1 MTWGT
6 GHWCVAVV
14 YETLSPQINV
24 RWGKEEEEE
33 EERMAGSHHCRPSR
47 SPCRTERGGAAD
59 SAVKKMNI
67 HTSRSHRLL
76 SSVWER
82 ILFSS
87 LPALIFPTQI
97 LPSGPASEEVDN
109 HPPSL
114 GISTRL
120 KTALPSFWHQTQIC
134 FNLYSF
140 KGVSLIAMF
149 CFRNAQ
155 ITFTPVRWWSSGA
168 E

>member
-1 MTWGT
+1 MCLSVDISQLKKACAPLQFSLRNTGTVGVARPGHMTWGT

-59 SAVKKMNI
+59 SAVKRMNI

-109 HPPSL
+109 QPPSL

-120 KTALPSFWHQTQIC
+120 KTALPSF
-134 FNLYSF
+134 
-140 KGVSLIAMF
+140 
-149 CFRNAQ
+149 
-155 ITFTPVRWWSSGA
+155 
-168 E
+168 